1 MKTEKKDLRNDQL
14 DQLGGTDQI
23 EQLAAD
29 LAVEENRD
37 QVTNVDREKALR
49 QMEEMATPPQKGQ
62 EEAEKAHP
70 YGSESPHQG

>member
-1 MKTEKKDLRNDQL
+1 MKTEKKDLQNDQL

-37 QVTNVDREKALR
+37 RVTNVHREKALR
-49 QMEEMATPPQKGQ
+49 QMEEMATPPQNAQ
-62 EEAEKAHP
+62 EEAEKANPH
-70 YGSESPHQG
+70 GSESPHQG